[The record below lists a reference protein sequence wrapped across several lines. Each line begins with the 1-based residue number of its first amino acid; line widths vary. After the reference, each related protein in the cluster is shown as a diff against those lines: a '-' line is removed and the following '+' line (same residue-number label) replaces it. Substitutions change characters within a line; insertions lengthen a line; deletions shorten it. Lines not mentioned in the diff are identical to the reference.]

1 MITCPWC
8 GTNYTSFQPNC
19 GNCGGSLPLPPEVTV
34 TPSARS
40 LVAPSAPPRQVPRQ
54 ALWHI
59 MSSDAWTVSA
69 GIFAMVGLFLAL
81 FGIPLTA
88 SLQTA
93 CVGLPFLGLGLLI
106 LGGAI
111 AVLPWRYRMAQE
123 TVEVLREGEA
133 VVGEILSVVQNYQ
146 VSVNGRHPW
155 TVEYHYEV
163 DGRLYGG
170 NVATLSMPDL
180 SQEPGTPVYVLFMA
194 DDPGQSTIYP
204 SPYGYYGL

>member
-8 GTNYTSFQPNC
+8 GTNYISFQSNC
-19 GNCGGSLPLPPEVTV
+19 DNCGGSLPLPPEVTV

-40 LVAPSAPPRQVPRQ
+40 LVAPSPPPRQVPRQ

-59 MSSDAWTVSA
+59 MSSDVWTVPA
-69 GIFAMVGLFLAL
+69 GIFAMVGLCFAF
-81 FGIPLTA
+81 FGMPLPV
-88 SLQTA
+88 SLERA
-93 CVGLPFLGLGLLI
+93 CVGLPVLGVGLLI
-106 LGGAI
+106 LGPAI
-111 AVLPWRYRMAQE
+111 AVLLWRYRMAQE

-146 VSVNGRHPW
+146 VSVKGRHPW

-163 DGRLYGG
+163 DGRRYGAEV
-170 NVATLSMPDL
+170 NTLSRPDL
-180 SQEPGTPVYVLFMA
+180 SQEPGSPVYVLFMP
-194 DDPGQSTIYP
+194 DEPGRSTIYP